1 MDHRIF
7 PARAVWTATLLG
19 WLPFALPMYL
29 IRFRLGP
36 IPTTALEI
44 YLGILGVVFLVEGR
58 REGIRIG
65 WKNLA
70 RFQYAIMAWVI
81 TTFIAVMTAP
91 SMTTGLGLWRA
102 YVLEPV
108 GVILLLAAIKEFVW
122 MSLEERKGS
131 EGLVDAPHRVT
142 ELMTQNLFLVTIIL
156 ALWAVVQYVTG
167 HGIPHPWNID
177 ILAGRRATG
186 PFPYPNALALFVAP
200 VGALAL
206 TKIATTKE
214 RAYLPRVTLIA
225 AFVACLAARS
235 EGGLISLGAATWL
248 ALMWQK
254 KFRKYVL
261 IGTMLVSVLVAL
273 TPALHKPLIRE
284 LTFQGW
290 SGKVRM
296 YMWRDTRAML
306 KDHWFLGAGF
316 GGYPTVFKPYQKT
329 TGIEVFQYPH
339 NIILNVWSETGLLG
353 LLAFIWVLIIW
364 FRTLKP
370 TTYYLLPTSL
380 PLFVIL
386 LHGLIDVPYFKND
399 LAILFWLL
407 IWITVQP
414 SVGLTQR
421 SVELSHT

>member
-1 MDHRIF
+1 MNKDPF
-7 PARAVWTATLLG
+7 PLSANLLAY
-19 WLPFALPMYL
+19 LPFALPLYL
-29 IRFRLGP
+29 IRFKIGP
-36 IPTTALEI
+36 LPTTLLEVC
-44 YLGILGVVFLVEGR
+44 ILIIEAIFLLQEGK
-58 REGIRIG
+58 EGIKRG
-65 WKNLA
+65 WKNLD
-70 RFQYAIMAWVI
+70 RFRWPIIAWLL
-81 TTFIAVMTAP
+81 TTLLAVFIAP
-91 SMTTGLGLWRA
+91 NSLSGFGLWRA

-108 GVILLLAAIKEFVW
+108 TMFLIA
-122 MSLEERKGS
+122 MSLKDVYFNSTKHHPDTTEIQVPTS
-131 EGLVDAPHRVT
+131 IYLVNLVV
-142 ELMTQNLFLVTIIL
+142 QNLFLVTIFF
-156 ALWAVVQYVTG
+156 ALWALVQFVTG
-167 HGIPHPWNID
+167 HGIPHPWNVD

-186 PFPYPNALALFVAP
+186 PFPYPNAIALFVAP
-200 VGALAL
+200 IGALAL
-206 TKIATTKE
+206 TKIAIMKE
-214 RAYLPRVTLIA
+214 QEHTYLPRVTLA
-225 AFVACLAARS
+225 VAFIACLVARS

-248 ALMWQK
+248 ALIVQK
-254 KFRKYVL
+254 NFRKYLL
-261 IGTMLVSVLVAL
+261 IGTVLVGLLIAL

-316 GGYPTVFKPYQKT
+316 GGYPIVFKPYQKT

-339 NIILNVWSETGLLG
+339 NIILNIWSETGLLG

-370 TTYYLLPTSL
+370 TTYELLPASL

-407 IWITVQP
+407 IWITIQP
-414 SVGLTQR
+414 SMGLTQR
-421 SVELSHT
+421 SVEPSHT